1 MRMSAELVEEL
12 PHPLLDG
19 VAALER
25 VLDTMPIAGWAGLE
39 ARALRS
45 SAERLMR
52 VEARVK
58 AQLLAATRALDAT
71 GAAKAAGASSTGG
84 MLAGAFGGDK
94 RAGDAMVHRAKK
106 LEKAP
111 ATEAALAGG
120 RIGAAQ
126 ADIIAGAIGELPD
139 DTTDEQRQAC
149 EDTLVGDAAKYS
161 LKDLK
166 SRSKRI
172 TDQFKPEPEVDT
184 TENDDLEKRE
194 ADAWRR
200 SEFWMRGNGDGT
212 ATGGFCLP
220 EAQADQLLAA
230 IRAMS
235 APKRDHLRDHP
246 GATDQDTGDSVYER
260 DLEYRTRLG
269 MGFAEVCSRIRADL
283 LSSRSGYGATLTV
296 HLDLATLI
304 GGIKAGTLSGGTRV
318 SASQVRHMACTAGI
332 IPLVF
337 DGRSLPIDHGHEQR
351 LFTTSQKQDLAHR
364 DGGCTAPGCDKPPE
378 ECEGH
383 HWRMQWA
390 HGGTTTLADGVLI
403 CPFHHRRAHQDN
415 WQARAASDGH
425 IEWKR
430 PGDTTWQRNHRWRP

>member
-1 MRMSAELVEEL
+1 MSAQLIEEL

-19 VAALER
+19 VAALESA
-25 VLDTMPIAGWAGLE
+25 LDAMPIGGWAGLE
-39 ARALRS
+39 AGVLRS

-52 VEARVK
+52 IDARVK
-58 AQLLAATRALDAT
+58 AQLMAATRALDAT
-71 GAAKAAGASSTGG
+71 GTAEAAGASSTGG

-111 ATEAALAGG
+111 STESALAAG

-126 ADIIAGAIGELPD
+126 ADIIAGAIADLPD

-149 EDTLVGDAAKYS
+149 EDTLVGDAARYN
-161 LKDLK
+161 LKDLR
-166 SRSKRI
+166 SRSRRI
-172 TDQFKPEPEVDT
+172 TDQFRPQPEVDAA
-184 TENDDLEKRE
+184 ENDDLEKRE
-194 ADAWRR
+194 ADAWQR
-200 SEFWMRGNGDGT
+200 SEFWMRANGDGT
-212 ATGGFCLP
+212 STGGFRLP

-246 GATDQDTGDSVYER
+246 GSTHDDTGESVYDR

-269 MGFAEVCSRIRADL
+269 MGFAEMCSRVPADL
-283 LSSRSGYGATLTV
+283 LSSRSGWGATLMV

-304 GGIKAGTLSGGTRV
+304 DGLKAGTLSGGTRV
-318 SASQVRHMACTAGI
+318 SASQVRHMACNAGI
-332 IPLVF
+332 IPMVF
-337 DGRSLPIDHGHEQR
+337 NGKSLPIDHGHEQR

-390 HGGTTTLADGVLI
+390 HGGTTELADGVLL
-403 CPFHHRRAHQDN
+403 CPFHHRRAHQDS
-415 WQARAASDGH
+415 WQGHLAADGH

-430 PGDTTWQRNHRWRP
+430 SGDTTWQRNHRWRP